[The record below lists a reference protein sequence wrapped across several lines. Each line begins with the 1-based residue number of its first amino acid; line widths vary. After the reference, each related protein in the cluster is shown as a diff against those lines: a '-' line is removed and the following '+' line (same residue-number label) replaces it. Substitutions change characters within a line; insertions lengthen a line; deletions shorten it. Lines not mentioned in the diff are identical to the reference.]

1 MAKVNTTRFAL
12 LGLLTF
18 GPASGYEL
26 KTLCD
31 RTISHFWNENYG
43 HIYPVL
49 KELAEEGLVTSDNET
64 QVGRPAK
71 TVYSITDK
79 GMGELR
85 AWLAKPVAHTPPR
98 VELLLKIVFSG
109 NVSRPKVLALLED
122 EIRNA
127 NETMTK
133 FEGVEDHFRAHT
145 DDKKH
150 IHQNAKLWLASVDYG
165 KRFTRMH
172 IEWCEDQLR
181 SLRESE
187 NRKKNPI

>member
-1 MAKVNTTRFAL
+1 LAKENTTRFAL

-49 KELAEEGLVTSDNET
+49 KELAKEELVTADNET
-64 QVGRPAK
+64 KVGRPPK

-79 GMGELR
+79 GMDELR
-85 AWLAKPVAHTPPR
+85 AWLAKPIVHTPPR

-109 NVSRPKVLALLED
+109 NVPRSKVLALLED
-122 EIRNA
+122 EIKNA
-127 NETMTK
+127 QETITK
-133 FEGVEDHFRAHT
+133 FEGLEDHLKNHI
-145 DDKKH
+145 DDKNHGHK
-150 IHQNAKLWLASVDYG
+150 NAKLWLASVDYG
-165 KRFTRMH
+165 KRFNRMH
-172 IEWCEDQLR
+172 LGWCEDQLR
-181 SLRESE
+181 SLRKSE
-187 NRKKNPI
+187 NRK